1 MPLLTWS
8 YWFDL
13 QARELMPAA
22 KLALLVAFG
31 ALFLLGILASVM
43 AKKKSGDMFWAEG
56 GRRFSSIALW
66 MGVLGLLILFFT
78 HELAYF
84 FGARFWYPVWL
95 IVFLILIG
103 RLIAYLLVVVPEKK
117 ADYEER
123 ARIEKWL
130 PKHKK

>member
-22 KLALLVAFG
+22 KIGLLVAFG
-31 ALFLLGILASVM
+31 ALIVLGIAAAALAG
-43 AKKKSGDMFWAEG
+43 KKSGDMFWAEG
-56 GRRFSSIALW
+56 GRRFSAIALW
-66 MGVLGLLILFFT
+66 MGALGLLLVAFT
-78 HELAYF
+78 HELVYF
-84 FGARFWYPVWL
+84 FGARFWYPLWL
-95 IVFLILIG
+95 LVFLVLIG
-103 RLIAYLLVVVPEKK
+103 FLVKFLLVEVPEKK

-130 PKHKK
+130 PKHKR